1 MNDNKTKLALPG
13 GTASEVL
20 RSTWSASG
28 RLATAAAC
36 ALLVAFSAPAGA
48 QEADAPPLIEGTVL
62 FELQNDYAFDSD
74 DPAAE
79 INDLFTTIEAA
90 LALNINE
97 FISIQSLFVVEPVL
111 DPAPFDDRFF
121 EDHGGYFEELYLQF
135 AFGNFRI
142 FGGKFDA
149 SFGTAWDKAPG
160 IYGVD
165 FAEDY
170 ELVERVGGG
179 IAVSGQHMTFG
190 DVTVTANVFFAD
202 TSVLS
207 ESIFTNRGRVRV
219 TDGGASNTESLESV
233 SLTLD
238 GENVASIPDF
248 TYHLGYRH
256 QAAGA
261 GDAGDED
268 GFVAGFTKGFMMAD
282 GNKLETIVEG
292 VYLDQA
298 DGGPDDLYYLTAG
311 AAYLFGPWNVS
322 GSYTLRETDVVG
334 GPDVTD
340 HLAQLTAGY
349 EFQSGVTLDAG
360 YRYAREDDVET
371 HIIGVLLTYEYDV
384 AKGFKQLSG
393 LGAY

>member
-1 MNDNKTKLALPG
+1 MAMSTFH
-13 GTASEVL
+13 SVL
-20 RSTWSASG
+20 RASMFA
-28 RLATAAAC
+28 LLAAAVYSN
-36 ALLVAFSAPAGA
+36 ASFAAD
-48 QEADAPPLIEGTVL
+48 ADAPDSGGKPLIEGTVL
-62 FELQNDYAFDSD
+62 FEQQNDYAFDSD
-74 DPAAE
+74 DPGAE
-79 INDLFTTIEAA
+79 INDLFATIEAA

-97 FISIQSLFVVEPVL
+97 FISVQSLFVLEPVR
-111 DPAPFDDRFF
+111 DPTPFDDRFI
-121 EDHGGYFEELYLQF
+121 EDHGGFFEELYLQF
-135 AFGNFRI
+135 AFGNFRV

-170 ELVERVGGG
+170 ELVERIGGG
-179 IAVSGQHMTFG
+179 VAVSGQHAAFG

-219 TDGGASNTESLESV
+219 SDGGASNTESLESV

-238 GENVASIPDF
+238 GENVAAISDF
-248 TYHLGYRH
+248 TYHIGYRH

-268 GFVAGFTKGFMMAD
+268 GVVAGFTKGFTLAD

-292 VYLDQA
+292 VFLNQA
-298 DGGPDDLYYLTAG
+298 DGGPDDLYYLTTG
-311 AAYLFGPWNVS
+311 AAYIFGPWNVS
-322 GSYTLRETDVVG
+322 GSYTLRETDVSG
-334 GPDVTD
+334 GSDVTD
-340 HLAQLTAGY
+340 HLAQLSAGY
-349 EFQSGVTLDAG
+349 QFESGLTLDAG
-360 YRYAREDDVET
+360 YRYSREDDIET
-371 HIIGVLLTYEYDV
+371 HIVGVLLTYEYDV
-384 AKGFKQLSG
+384 AKGLKQLRG